1 MEVKMI
7 LSREELNRLSEE
19 EYFNTLLKGL
29 NIELNEDEK
38 NTVTAVK
45 EASGTNV
52 KMDRAFDTALIM
64 Y

>member
-1 MEVKMI
+1 MI